1 MNFSKIEKLHY
12 IFSSSWW
19 RYGKEERKMTD
30 FEKELEMLD
39 EVETLDSPACIIG
52 PFFFVSD

>member
-1 MNFSKIEKLHY
+1 MKIWKGGE
-12 IFSSSWW
+12 
-19 RYGKEERKMTD
+19 MTD